1 MKMEHFSWIKITL
14 KIFLWIMWFSNIK
27 GDHSKTVKNRP
38 ANVSELSSKSSK
50 RLENS

>member
-1 MKMEHFSWIKITL
+1 MKMEHFSWIKIL
-14 KIFLWIMWFSNIK
+14 NIFGELWFSNIK